1 MILADI
7 EKDLEGRVSLKRYK
21 HVLGVIET
29 AQKLALHYGVSTEK
43 AKLAALLHDIMKEER
58 LDVLNCLCSKKK
70 FKETTKYEK
79 SNEILHGFAGAE
91 YAEEK
96 YGIKDEEILN
106 AVRYHTVGRENMEIL
121 EKIIYIADGIE
132 PGREYKNVDKIRELA
147 FKNLDEA
154 ILYEVNQKIIY
165 LIETDKIIH
174 INALK
179 MRNFLLKK
187 R

>member
-1 MILADI
+1 MLSIDI

-21 HVLGVIET
+21 HVLGVVET
-29 AQKLALHYGVSTEK
+29 AEKLAEHYGVSKEK
-43 AKLAALLHDIMKEER
+43 AKLAALLHDIMKEEK
-58 LDVLNCLCSKKK
+58 LEVLNHLCSKKK
-70 FKETTKYEK
+70 FKEIRKYEK
-79 SNEILHGFAGAE
+79 SNEVLHGFAGAE

-106 AVRYHTVGRENMEIL
+106 AVRYHTVGRKNMEIL

-132 PGREYKNVDKIRELA
+132 PGREYENVDKIRELA
-147 FKNLDEA
+147 FKDLDEA
-154 ILYEVNQKIIY
+154 ILFEVNKKIIY

-179 MRNFLLKK
+179 MRNDLLKK